1 MTPRRSDAADRILR
15 EAMRLFSE
23 KGYERTSVPEIQ
35 AAAGLTR
42 GSGAMYKH
50 YPSKETLL
58 GAVIEG
64 FIEQAA
70 QERATLRDLALPP
83 GETLG
88 WIARAV
94 FDSLNRRR
102 AEIRIVWRDLEHFPS
117 LQAKVRRQIMQSSY
131 RAIAEW
137 LRVQAEQRAIRDHD
151 SEAVAA
157 VIHGSLVMF
166 KVFEAVWGE
175 KTLPVDDERFK
186 RAWLDLI
193 TRGLGADEP
202 DLARPPVSRDRAS
215 RRTPK
220 AAKPKRA
227 AVHSAQRRDASKRR
241 RRSGS

>member
-1 MTPRRSDAADRILR
+1 MTLRRSDAADRILR
-15 EAMRLFSE
+15 EATRLFAE

-50 YPSKETLL
+50 YASKEVLL
-58 GAVIEG
+58 GAVIDG
-64 FIEQAA
+64 FIDQAGH
-70 QERATLRDLALPP
+70 ERATLHDLALPP
-83 GETLG
+83 SETLS

-102 AEIRIVWRDLEHFPS
+102 TELRIIWRDLEHFPS
-117 LQAKVRRQIMQSSY
+117 LQAKVRSQIMQSSY

-137 LRVQAEQRAIRDHD
+137 LRAQAKQGDIREHD

-186 RAWLDLI
+186 RAWCDLVA
-193 TRGLGADEP
+193 RGLGVDERGTG
-202 DLARPPVSRDRAS
+202 RPSAS
-215 RRTPK
+215 RRPANRTSPK
-220 AAKPKRA
+220 AAA
-227 AVHSAQRRDASKRR
+227 SQRPLARRRGRDADKRR
-241 RRSGS
+241 KNPKS